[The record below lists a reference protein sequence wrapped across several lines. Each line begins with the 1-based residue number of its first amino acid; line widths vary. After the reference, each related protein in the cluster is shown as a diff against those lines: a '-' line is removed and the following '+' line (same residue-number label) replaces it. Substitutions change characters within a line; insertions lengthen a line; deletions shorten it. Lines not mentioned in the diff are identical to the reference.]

1 MRRLPPFSTGCPG
14 LACDWD
20 GEVIYQYQRAARHR
34 EVAESLLASG
44 HAYPCY
50 ATPDELNEMRAKAR
64 AEGRPPRYDGRW
76 RDRPASEAPAG
87 IKPVIRLKAPARGR
101 NRSRR

>member
-1 MRRLPPFSTGCPG
+1 MRRSPPFSTGFPG
-14 LACDWD
+14 LGSHWD

-34 EVAESLLASG
+34 EAAESLLASG

-64 AEGRPPRYDGRW
+64 GRG
-76 RDRPASEAPAG
+76 PAAA
-87 IKPVIRLKAPARGR
+87 V
-101 NRSRR
+101 